1 MQDGRPYNDISLL
14 ETADDLY
21 TADDNAAPACL
32 PSKGLYHSFNHSKL
46 ILVGE
51 EFILLWVILDT
62 STADMQKLK
71 CYVAGFGAVEFQ
83 GETSQFLKSIHVNII
98 KDDTCK
104 QAYSSYEE
112 KMEFCAGKSGNLDLL
127 EHYTTFLGHLKGG
140 RDACQGDSGG
150 PLVCINDAN
159 EPILYGAVSW
169 GGACAMP
176 DQPGLYTR
184 INRND
189 FTVFLNKIFSFD
201 RVKIVKS
208 YYDWIYTL
216 TRVTRKLELE
226 GRVETTGNN
235 GGSGGSGPQPTLA
248 GSNIGSAN
256 TSSSS
261 PITYPIHS
269 FVCTLLLTRLFLQ

>member
-1 MQDGRPYNDISLL
+1 MRLFYRL
-14 ETADDLY
+14 
-21 TADDNAAPACL
+21 
-32 PSKGLYHSFNHSKL
+32 F
-46 ILVGE
+46 
-51 EFILLWVILDT
+51 LDT

-112 KMEFCAGKSGNLDLL
+112 KMEFCAGKSKILDLL
-127 EHYTTFLGHLKGG
+127 AHWATVLGHLKGG

-150 PLVCINDAN
+150 PLVCINEEN

-189 FTVFLNKIFSFD
+189 FTVFLNSNYQSKTFSID
-201 RVKIVKS
+201 HAKNR
-208 YYDWIYTL
+208 
-216 TRVTRKLELE
+216 RKLL
-226 GRVETTGNN
+226 RLDIYSNTG
-235 GGSGGSGPQPTLA
+235 
-248 GSNIGSAN
+248 
-256 TSSSS
+256 
-261 PITYPIHS
+261 HS
-269 FVCTLLLTRLFLQ
+269 KT

>member
-1 MQDGRPYNDISLL
+1 M
-14 ETADDLY
+14 
-21 TADDNAAPACL
+21 
-32 PSKGLYHSFNHSKL
+32 
-46 ILVGE
+46 
-51 EFILLWVILDT
+51 
-62 STADMQKLK
+62 
-71 CYVAGFGAVEFQ
+71 
-83 GETSQFLKSIHVNII
+83 
-98 KDDTCK
+98 
-104 QAYSSYEE
+104 
-112 KMEFCAGKSGNLDLL
+112 
-127 EHYTTFLGHLKGG
+127 KGG

-226 GRVETTGNN
+226 GRVETTDNN

-248 GSNIGSAN
+248 GSNIGSAY

-261 PITYPIHS
+261 PIANSTRTLI
-269 FVCTLLLTRLFLQ
+269 CTLLLTRLFLQ

>member
-1 MQDGRPYNDISLL
+1 MQLQLVFLPKVFTILYNSVFI
-14 ETADDLY
+14 
-21 TADDNAAPACL
+21 
-32 PSKGLYHSFNHSKL
+32 L
-46 ILVGE
+46 IGD
-51 EFILLWVILDT
+51 EFILLCSILDT

-127 EHYTTFLGHLKGG
+127 EHYTTFLGHLRGG

-189 FTVFLNKIFSFD
+189 
-201 RVKIVKS
+201 
-208 YYDWIYTL
+208 L
-216 TRVTRKLELE
+216 TASE
-226 GRVETTGNN
+226 
-235 GGSGGSGPQPTLA
+235 Q
-248 GSNIGSAN
+248 NILIRSR
-256 TSSSS
+256 
-261 PITYPIHS
+261 Y
-269 FVCTLLLTRLFLQ
+269 